1 MYRQRRDSNWLI
13 NFKQN
18 TRADLRLFCFPYA
31 GGTAA
36 IFRSWA
42 DSLPPNIDMWAV
54 ELPGRAT
61 RRLEPASA
69 RIGDLVPPI
78 ASALR
83 SAIDRPF
90 AVFGHSMGAILGF
103 EAVRALQEEYGLEA
117 AHLFVSG
124 HRGPHLPRK
133 EPSIYHLPED
143 QFLEELRNLSGTPK
157 EILDDPEMMQI
168 LLPYL
173 RMDFEAAETY
183 KLLPGGRLVCPV
195 SAYGGLSDEPIGPAE
210 LDAWREHTS
219 GPFSRRM
226 FPGNH
231 FYIQS
236 AERLLITTIARELL
250 VSRR

>member
-18 TRADLRLFCFPYA
+18 ARADLRLFCFPYA

-78 ASALR
+78 AAALR

-103 EAVRALQEEYGLEA
+103 EAV
-117 AHLFVSG
+117 
-124 HRGPHLPRK
+124 
-133 EPSIYHLPED
+133 
-143 QFLEELRNLSGTPK
+143 
-157 EILDDPEMMQI
+157 
-168 LLPYL
+168 
-173 RMDFEAAETY
+173 
-183 KLLPGGRLVCPV
+183 
-195 SAYGGLSDEPIGPAE
+195 
-210 LDAWREHTS
+210 
-219 GPFSRRM
+219 
-226 FPGNH
+226 
-231 FYIQS
+231 
-236 AERLLITTIARELL
+236 
-250 VSRR
+250 